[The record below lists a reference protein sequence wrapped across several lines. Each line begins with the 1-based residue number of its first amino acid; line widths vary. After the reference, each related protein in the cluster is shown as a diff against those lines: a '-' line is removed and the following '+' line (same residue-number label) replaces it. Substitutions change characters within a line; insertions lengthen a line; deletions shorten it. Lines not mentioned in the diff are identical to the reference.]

1 MKKFIGFI
9 VLVMTTCFQLR
20 SQHTEGNPFARLGYK
35 ADVYTFGEKSEF
47 HDREEVVEIGDVLF
61 NTRTN
66 EVVGFVKE
74 DVDSLIELK
83 PELQSMSI
91 DPHCEKYYS
100 ITPYAYCLNNPVR
113 FIDPD
118 GRQVVGL
125 TKDDALKVQ
134 QDLNTLFAGE
144 KFDKFRGLLT
154 LDKKGTTFNSISSEA
169 MKGAF
174 EGITLNADEQAL
186 VNEVAGVIN
195 AESIHKVEFVSIDG
209 AVSKEGTSAFKAHLN
224 KIQTGLGDAMIPSA
238 NMPGATMNAA
248 SGGGINIPTKNGSH
262 SVIMEGKGVI
272 HDGGRAVT
280 TGHEVVGHGVASA
293 NKVTPLENNT
303 RAIRVDNLIR
313 RVMGI
318 TTFRTEH
325 GGAIIVN
332 PYALP

>member
-100 ITPYAYCLNNPVR
+100 ITPYAYCFNNPVR

-118 GRQVVGL
+118 GKDSYEYDVLTRKLTRINDVGGKE
-125 TKDDALKVQ
+125 TQHVDFVKGDDFITNTSVNGENVYVYALKDAYAVTNY
-134 QDLNTLFAGE
+134 DAHFDDKNYNTNTGYEYSVDDFLMRKELMG
-144 KFDKFRGLLT
+144 G
-154 LDKKGTTFNSISSEA
+154 NPISSYIFDRERNHSA
-169 MKGAF
+169 EPITRQDAEDTYGTSLMGLITLSRTIETALNLVDTGV
-174 EGITLNADEQAL
+174 GITPKFK
-186 VNEVAGVIN
+186 IN
-195 AESIHKVEFVSIDG
+195 N
-209 AVSKEGTSAFKAHLN
+209 SKSVLQPSTPTGN
-224 KIQTGLGDAMIPSA
+224 KNSNSWNSFL
-238 NMPGATMNAA
+238 
-248 SGGGINIPTKNGSH
+248 K
-262 SVIMEGKGVI
+262 
-272 HDGGRAVT
+272 
-280 TGHEVVGHGVASA
+280 A
-293 NKVTPLENNT
+293 NKGKYSGPNWIEK
-303 RAIRVDNLIR
+303 AAKDYYKSP
-313 RVMGI
+313 
-318 TTFRTEH
+318 F
-325 GGAIIVN
+325 
-332 PYALP
+332 YKK